1 MGEVSTELFLTEE
14 QEGSATDRVSRTGEE
29 EQVSD
34 MKSTTSE
41 ETWTGNAV
49 KEDEGQMGQ
58 PVKVSVV
65 RKIQT
70 IKFEAH
76 KTEQQSTIREG
87 SSVLTRPDTSSN
99 TGSPGV
105 LTYRCPL
112 TCWSIRTN
120 MSRTPH
126 SSTSGPWRWS
136 LRCHSSR
143 PLGRSGAHSTSTL
156 MLCVCVCGRRWT
168 ETPTQDV
175 SGRNLLQLLQL
186 SSHQQ
191 VQVVQGTAGQMWHIR
206 QLDAVLQL

>member
-29 EQVSD
+29 EQVSE

-58 PVKVSVV
+58 PVKVPVV

-99 TGSPGV
+99 TG
-105 LTYRCPL
+105 
-112 TCWSIRTN
+112 
-120 MSRTPH
+120 
-126 SSTSGPWRWS
+126 
-136 LRCHSSR
+136 
-143 PLGRSGAHSTSTL
+143 
-156 MLCVCVCGRRWT
+156 T
-168 ETPTQDV
+168 E
-175 SGRNLLQLLQL
+175 
-186 SSHQQ
+186 
-191 VQVVQGTAGQMWHIR
+191 VQGS
-206 QLDAVLQL
+206 